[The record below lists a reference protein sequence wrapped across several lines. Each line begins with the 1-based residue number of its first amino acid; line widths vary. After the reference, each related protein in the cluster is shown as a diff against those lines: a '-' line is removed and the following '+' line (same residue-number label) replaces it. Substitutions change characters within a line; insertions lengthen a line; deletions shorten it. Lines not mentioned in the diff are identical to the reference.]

1 LPLGIFFGCF
11 SLQVGNYHCY
21 FFLPSWISFLAW
33 LHFLMGMVHIWMVHC
48 IQGPSQGIDGCFQK
62 MRNISGTQERA
73 PLVSFGPSNYI
84 IIDLNKPNIIR
95 NGRELSS
102 VQYLLTKPEN
112 AEYLQNAETRTS
124 RIFFPFK
131 VHNNRFKQ
139 AQDHKKR
146 WRIEQCRASTYQTR
160 KCGISPERGNA
171 HLSSLL
177 SL

>member
-1 LPLGIFFGCF
+1 MDGT
-11 SLQVGNYHCY
+11 
-21 FFLPSWISFLAW
+21 
-33 LHFLMGMVHIWMVHC
+33 LHSG
-48 IQGPSQGIDGCFQK
+48 S
-62 MRNISGTQERA
+62 ISGNRWLFSENAKYLWNTRTRTSCLFW
-73 PLVSFGPSNYI
+73 PF
-84 IIDLNKPNIIR
+84 LNKPNIIR

-131 VHNNRFKQ
+131 VHNNRFEQ

-146 WRIEQCRASTYQTR
+146 WRIEQCRVSTYQTR

-171 HLSSLL
+171 HLSSLF